1 MKRLSVISLTIIL
14 YLSFT
19 ILNVAQQN
27 YKSRNGE
34 QRGERYAEKLNLT
47 EEQQTAIEEL
57 KINNQKEMID
67 LKADLERKK
76 LDLKELKF
84 KGNYTRDE
92 FLNGV
97 QALNNSKNKIALA
110 KANNRMDIYKLL
122 TAEQK
127 VTFDKMGNRSH
138 KHRKMMKHNWMMND

>member
-1 MKRLSVISLTIIL
+1 
-14 YLSFT
+14 
-19 ILNVAQQN
+19 
-27 YKSRNGE
+27 
-34 QRGERYAEKLNLT
+34 
-47 EEQQTAIEEL
+47 
-57 KINNQKEMID
+57 
-67 LKADLERKK
+67 
-76 LDLKELKF
+76 LKELKF